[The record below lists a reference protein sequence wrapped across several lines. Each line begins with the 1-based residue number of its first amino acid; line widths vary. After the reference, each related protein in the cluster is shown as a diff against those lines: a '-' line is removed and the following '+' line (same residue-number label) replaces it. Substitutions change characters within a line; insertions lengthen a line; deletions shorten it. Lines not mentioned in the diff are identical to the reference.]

1 MADETTKFPTDL
13 GYGDDDSLS
22 KDEYPDDTPIISGL
36 TNFKDKLTYGD
47 GDYLA
52 HDRYKDIAK
61 IIDTLEIPHKNI
73 RGYAFCA

>member
-36 TNFKDKLTYGD
+36 TNFKDKLT
-47 GDYLA
+47 
-52 HDRYKDIAK
+52 
-61 IIDTLEIPHKNI
+61 
-73 RGYAFCA
+73 